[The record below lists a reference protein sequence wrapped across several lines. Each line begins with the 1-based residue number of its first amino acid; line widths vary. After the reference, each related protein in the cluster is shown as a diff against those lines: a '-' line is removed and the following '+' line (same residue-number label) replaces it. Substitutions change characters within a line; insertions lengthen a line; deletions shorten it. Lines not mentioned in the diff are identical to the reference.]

1 MIGHLFTTAAVAYR
15 RRMAKPAG
23 SSSVHRFSSL
33 RWLLALALLMLTT
46 HPSLAADTSTTSTT
60 VYLPLVT
67 TLAPTI
73 TVQAIDRSTD
83 PNPTTT
89 TVFLPL
95 VTQQTD
101 GALAQA
107 EEVNAALLGWSLFTF
122 FSTPTFSVTIE
133 KRHFDA
139 GGGGPSGLL
148 QLPILLDL
156 FGYLTIQNYDA
167 FKIWGIQNAQLDRAQ
182 LLAKG
187 TGITIAVLDTGVTGF
202 SWELGRRLTTG
213 YDFVDNDPYPSD
225 SGNWRD
231 DDRDGQIDEGVGH
244 GTFVSSIIAATT
256 RDTRIMPVR
265 VLNSDGGGTAE
276 IVARGIRYAADRGAH
291 IINLS
296 LSGPTDE
303 PILRDAIQY
312 ASDKGVLIVAAAAS
326 NSTTLGYPA
335 AYPSVIS
342 VGSINQANTISTFTR
357 TNAAAIAVFA
367 PGEEIYGL
375 SNLGYGVWMTGNSM
389 ATAFVAAEAALLLQ
403 PNRCTAACVRATLT
417 SQVNPITP
425 AQNERGRIDAYRAL
439 QTLPTP

>member
-1 MIGHLFTTAAVAYR
+1 MIGHLFTTATIAYR
-15 RRMAKPAG
+15 RRMPKAAG
-23 SSSVHRFSSL
+23 SSL
-33 RWLLALALLMLTT
+33 RWLLALALLVLTS
-46 HPSLAADTSTTSTT
+46 HPSLAAEPGST

-67 TLAPTI
+67 TLAP
-73 TVQAIDRSTD
+73 AIDAQAVD
-83 PNPTTT
+83 APPDQNLTTS

-95 VTQQTD
+95 VTQHTD
-101 GALAQA
+101 GALAQS
-107 EEVNAALLGWSLFTF
+107 EEVDAALLGWPLFNF
-122 FSTPTFSVTIE
+122 FNTPTFNVLIE

-139 GGGGPSGLL
+139 GGDGPSGLL
-148 QLPILLDL
+148 QLPILLDV

-167 FKIWGIQNAQLDRAQ
+167 FKIWGIQNAQLDKAQ
-182 LLAKG
+182 MLAKG

-213 YDFVDNDPYPSD
+213 YDFVDNDPSPFD

-231 DDRDGQIDEGVGH
+231 DDRDWQIDEGVGH

-276 IVARGIRYAADRGAH
+276 IVAKGIRYAADRGAH

-303 PILRDAIQY
+303 AVLREAIQY

-357 TNAAAIAVFA
+357 ANAAAITVFA

-389 ATAFVAAEAALLLQ
+389 ATAFVAAEAALLFQ
-403 PNRCTAACVRATLT
+403 PNRCTAACVRTLLT

-439 QTLPTP
+439 QTLPSP

>member
-1 MIGHLFTTAAVAYR
+1 MIGHLFTTAAIVHR
-15 RRMAKPAG
+15 RRMPKAAG
-23 SSSVHRFSSL
+23 NSSL
-33 RWLLALALLMLTT
+33 RWLLALALLWLTS
-46 HPSLAADTSTTSTT
+46 HSSLAAEPGST

-67 TLAPTI
+67 TLAPA
-73 TVQAIDRSTD
+73 VDAQAIDTPAD
-83 PNPTTT
+83 QNPTTS

-95 VTQQTD
+95 VTQHTD
-101 GALAQA
+101 GALAQS
-107 EEVNAALLGWSLFTF
+107 EEVDAALLGWPLFNF
-122 FSTPTFSVTIE
+122 FSTPTFSVLIE

-148 QLPILLDL
+148 QLPILLDV

-167 FKIWGIQNAQLDRAQ
+167 FKIWGIQNAQLDKAQ
-182 LLAKG
+182 MLAKG

-213 YDFVDNDPYPSD
+213 YDFVDNDPYPAD

-231 DDRDGQIDEGVGH
+231 DDRDWHIDEGVGH

-276 IVARGIRYAADRGAH
+276 IVAKGIRYAADRGAH

-303 PILRDAIQY
+303 PVLREAIQY

-326 NSTTLGYPA
+326 NSSTLGYPA
-335 AYPSVIS
+335 AYPSVIA

-357 TNAAAIAVFA
+357 ANAAAIAVFA

-389 ATAFVAAEAALLLQ
+389 ATAFVAAEAALLFQ
-403 PNRCTAACVRATLT
+403 PDRCTAACVRATLT

-439 QTLPTP
+439 QTLPAP

>member
-1 MIGHLFTTAAVAYR
+1 MIGHLFTTAAIAQR
-15 RRMAKPAG
+15 CRMPKAAG
-23 SSSVHRFSSL
+23 SRL
-33 RWLLALALLMLTT
+33 RCLLVLALLVLTSR
-46 HPSLAADTSTTSTT
+46 PSLAAEPDST

-67 TLAPTI
+67 TLAPAVDAQSVDVPPDQNLTTSTI
-73 TVQAIDRSTD
+73 
-83 PNPTTT
+83 
-89 TVFLPL
+89 FLPL
-95 VTQQTD
+95 VTQQID
-101 GALAQA
+101 GPLAQS
-107 EEVNAALLGWSLFTF
+107 EEVNAALFGWPFFDF
-122 FSTPTFSVTIE
+122 FSTPTFSVLIE

-202 SWELGRRLTTG
+202 SWELSRRLTTG
-213 YDFVDNDPYPSD
+213 YDFVDNDPYPTD

-231 DDRDGQIDEGVGH
+231 DDRDWQIDEGVGH

-303 PILRDAIQY
+303 PVLSEAIRY
-312 ASDKGVLIVAAAAS
+312 ASDKGVLLVAAAAS
-326 NSTTLGYPA
+326 NSSTLGYPA
-335 AYPSVIS
+335 AYPSVIA
-342 VGSINQANTISTFTR
+342 VGSINQENTISTFTR
-357 TNAAAIAVFA
+357 ANAAAITVFA

-389 ATAFVAAEAALLLQ
+389 ATAFVAAEAALLFQ
-403 PNRCTAACVRATLT
+403 PDRCTAACVRAALT

>member
-1 MIGHLFTTAAVAYR
+1 MIGHLFTTAAIAHR
-15 RRMAKPAG
+15 RRMLKAAG
-23 SSSVHRFSSL
+23 SSL
-33 RWLLALALLMLTT
+33 RCLLVLALLVLTSR
-46 HPSLAADTSTTSTT
+46 PSLAAEPGST

-67 TLAPTI
+67 TLAPAVDAQAVDVPPDQNLTTSTI
-73 TVQAIDRSTD
+73 
-83 PNPTTT
+83 
-89 TVFLPL
+89 FLPL

-101 GALAQA
+101 GALAQS
-107 EEVNAALLGWSLFTF
+107 EEVNAALFGWPFFDF
-122 FSTPTFSVTIE
+122 FSTPTFSVLIE

-202 SWELGRRLTTG
+202 SWELSRRLTTG
-213 YDFVDNDPYPSD
+213 YDFVDNDPYPTD

-231 DDRDGQIDEGVGH
+231 DDRDWQIDEGVGH

-303 PILRDAIQY
+303 AVLRDAIQY

-335 AYPSVIS
+335 AYPSVIA

-357 TNAAAIAVFA
+357 ANAAAITVFA

-389 ATAFVAAEAALLLQ
+389 ATAFVAAEAALLFQ
-403 PNRCTAACVRATLT
+403 PDRCTAACVRATLT

>member
-1 MIGHLFTTAAVAYR
+1 MIGHLFTTAAIVHH
-15 RRMAKPAG
+15 RRMLKAAG
-23 SSSVHRFSSL
+23 SSSL
-33 RWLLALALLMLTT
+33 RCLLLLALLVLTT
-46 HPSLAADTSTTSTT
+46 RPSLAADTGNT

-67 TLAPTI
+67 TLAPT
-73 TVQAIDRSTD
+73 VEAQAIDTPVD
-83 PNPTTT
+83 LIPTTST
-89 TVFLPL
+89 IFLPL
-95 VTQQTD
+95 VTQHTD
-101 GALAQA
+101 GVLAQT
-107 EEVNAALLGWSLFTF
+107 EEVDAALLGWPLFNF

-167 FKIWGIQNAQLDRAQ
+167 FKIWGIQNAQLDKAQ
-182 LLAKG
+182 MLAKG

-202 SWELGRRLTTG
+202 SWELSRRLTTG
-213 YDFVDNDPYPSD
+213 YDFVDNDSSPVD

-231 DDRDGQIDEGVGH
+231 DDRDWQIDEGVGH

-303 PILRDAIQY
+303 PVLREAIQY
-312 ASDKGVLIVAAAAS
+312 AADKGVLIVAAAAS
-326 NSTTLGYPA
+326 NSSTLGYPA

-342 VGSINQANTISTFTR
+342 VGSINPANTISTFTR
-357 TNAAAIAVFA
+357 ANAAAIAVFA

-389 ATAFVAAEAALLLQ
+389 ATAFVAAEAALLFQ
-403 PNRCTAACVRATLT
+403 PNRCTAACVRTILT

-439 QTLPTP
+439 QMLPTP

>member
-1 MIGHLFTTAAVAYR
+1 MIGHLFTTAAIVHR
-15 RRMAKPAG
+15 RRTPTSVG
-23 SSSVHRFSSL
+23 SSSL
-33 RWLLALALLMLTT
+33 RWLLALALLVLTSR
-46 HPSLAADTSTTSTT
+46 PSLAADTGNT

-67 TLAPTI
+67 TLAPA
-73 TVQAIDRSTD
+73 VDAQAIETPAE
-83 PNPTTT
+83 PNPTTS

-107 EEVNAALLGWSLFTF
+107 EEVNAALLGWSLFDF

-139 GGGGPSGLL
+139 GGDGPSGLL
-148 QLPILLDL
+148 QLPILLDV

-167 FKIWGIQNAQLDRAQ
+167 FKIWGIQNAQLDKAQ

-213 YDFVDNDPYPSD
+213 YDFVDNDPYPFD

-231 DDRDGQIDEGVGH
+231 DDRDWQIDEGVGH

-265 VLNSDGGGTAE
+265 VLNSDGGGTAD

-303 PILRDAIQY
+303 PILREAIQY

-326 NSTTLGYPA
+326 NSTAVGYPA

-357 TNAAAIAVFA
+357 ANAAAITVFA

-389 ATAFVAAEAALLLQ
+389 ATAFVSAESALLFQ
-403 PNRCTAACVRATLT
+403 PNRCTAACVRTLLT
-417 SQVNPITP
+417 SQVNSITP
-425 AQNERGRIDAYRAL
+425 TQNERGRIDAYRAL